1 MNGRT
6 VTEVMNP
13 MTHDSETPRAPRSV
27 AETGL
32 STAFLFDLAIKTLY
46 YQNEMQGSEL
56 AEALRLPFNV
66 LEETLESLKRERLIE
81 VKTTGLGK
89 FFPFY
94 VTANEVRC
102 SEDMTDK
109 FHLFRVFDFGRTPRV
124 YILTGS
130 LKENCQLE
138 PTQYRA
144 TI

>member
-1 MNGRT
+1 M
-6 VTEVMNP
+6 
-13 MTHDSETPRAPRSV
+13 
-27 AETGL
+27 L
-32 STAFLFDLAIKTLY
+32 
-46 YQNEMQGSEL
+46 
-56 AEALRLPFNV
+56 
-66 LEETLESLKRERLIE
+66 E
-81 VKTTGLGK
+81 VKATVLGK

-102 SEDMTDK
+102 SEDVADR
-109 FHLFRVFDFGRTPRV
+109 FHLFRVFDFARTTRV